1 MNYYRVGKIINTH
14 GIRGEVR
21 VLSTSD
27 FTDERFMPGN
37 ALYLFDKGELVKE
50 VIVKTHRKHKQF
62 DLLSFEKLE
71 DINLIEGFKGFDI
84 KISEDQQQDLED
96 GSYYYHQ
103 IIGLDAVTLDGE
115 KIGKISEILAP
126 GANDVWVVKR
136 KGKKELLLPVIDD
149 VIKKV
154 DLEQGLVVVDLLEG
168 LDD

>member
-1 MNYYRVGKIINTH
+1 MNYYQVGKIINTH

-27 FTDERFMPGN
+27 FT
-37 ALYLFDKGELVKE
+37 ALVKE
-50 VIVKTHRKHKQF
+50 VVVKTHRKHKQF

-126 GANDVWVVKR
+126 GANDVWVVNR

>member
-1 MNYYRVGKIINTH
+1 MNYYQVGKIINTH

-84 KISEDQQQDLED
+84 KISEDQQQDLEE